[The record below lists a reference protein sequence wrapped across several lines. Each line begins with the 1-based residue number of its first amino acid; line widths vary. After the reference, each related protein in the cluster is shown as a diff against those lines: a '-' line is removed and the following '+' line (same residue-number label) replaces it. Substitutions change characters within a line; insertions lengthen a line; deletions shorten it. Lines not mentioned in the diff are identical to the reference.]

1 MKQLIPMALG
11 LALVT
16 SQAQT
21 DNTLELSDINDCEL
35 AGNITQYT
43 IPYKDHVASALK
55 TRQKIDSVARSSVQS
70 SDS

>member
-21 DNTLELSDINDCEL
+21 DNTLELSDINDFEL

-43 IPYKDHVASALK
+43 IPYKGHVANALK
-55 TRQKIDSVARSSVQS
+55 TRQKIDSVARPSYQS